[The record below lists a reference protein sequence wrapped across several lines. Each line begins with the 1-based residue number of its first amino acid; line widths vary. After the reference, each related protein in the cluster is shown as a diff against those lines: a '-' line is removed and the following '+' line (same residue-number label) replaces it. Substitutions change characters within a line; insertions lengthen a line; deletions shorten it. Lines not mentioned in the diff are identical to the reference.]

1 MAESSHGDPQKMMEK
16 RRLGRTGLDV
26 SAVGFGAWG
35 IGGTMWIGAKDD
47 ESLRALHRAIDQG
60 VNLIDTALVYGEG
73 RSERLV
79 GEVVRARREEV
90 WVATKVPPKN
100 LDWPAKKGV
109 PVAKVFPADHITRS
123 CEKSLNNLR
132 MERVDLLQLHVWR
145 DEWLDQDGW
154 RDAFLALKRGGK
166 ARFLG
171 ISVND
176 HEPASALRAVASGL
190 FDTVQV
196 IYNIFDPTPAAELL
210 PLCRT
215 RGVGVLARVPLDEG
229 GLTGTITPDTVFPE
243 GDWRN
248 GYFAGDRKRQ
258 VFERTEAL
266 KKLLGPEAET
276 LPELALRFCLSH
288 DAVSTVIPGMRRG
301 ATVDANVAAAD
312 GRRLS
317 PALLAEL
324 ATHAWPRNFY

>member
-1 MAESSHGDPQKMMEK
+1 MEVST
-16 RRLGRTGLDV
+16 LGY
-26 SAVGFGAWG
+26 GAWG

-47 ESLRALHRAIDQG
+47 DSLKALHRAIDQG
-60 VNLIDTALVYGEG
+60 VNFIDTALVYGDG

-79 GEVVRARREEV
+79 GELIRARREEV
-90 WVATKVPPKN
+90 GVATKVPPKN
-100 LDWPAKKGV
+100 LDWPAKRGV

-123 CEKSLNNLR
+123 CEKSLKNLG

-145 DEWLDQDGW
+145 DEWLEEDGW
-154 RDAFLALKRGGK
+154 REAFLGLKKAGK

-196 IYNIFDPTPAAELL
+196 IYNVFDPTPAAELL

-215 RGVGVLARVPLDEG
+215 HGVGVLARVPLDEG
-229 GLTGTITPDTVFPE
+229 GLTGTITPDTTFPK

-248 GYFAGDRKRQ
+248 DYFAGDRKRQ

-266 KKLLGPEAET
+266 RKLLGSEAKS
-276 LPELALRFCLSH
+276 LPELALRFCLSD
-288 DAVSTVIPGMRRG
+288 DAVTTVIPGMRR
-301 ATVDANVAAAD
+301 APTVDANVAAAD

-317 PALLAEL
+317 PPLMAEL
-324 ATHAWPRNFY
+324 ARHAWPRNFYPA